1 MKKKIFDEEI
11 YEDLDIYIN
20 VKKNLNIINENVIHQ
35 IYSLKINLN
44 KEQKK
49 LNEINIEINL
59 LKTNFI
65 IDTKDWSLE
74 DSCNKN
80 ILKTKINNIY
90 KTFDTICQLNYK
102 KEDINKNI
110 TTINNTIDT
119 LIQNNT
125 NKYNQKHFNNDNDD
139 ETNDETND
147 EEMNFIINC

>member
-11 YEDLDIYIN
+11 YEDLDIYKNI
-20 VKKNLNIINENVIHQ
+20 KKNLNIINENIIHQ

-44 KEQKK
+44 KEEKN

-65 IDTKDWSLE
+65 IDTKNWSLE

-90 KTFDTICQLNYK
+90 KIFDTICQLNYK

-119 LIQNNT
+119 LIKNNT
-125 NKYNQKHFNNDNDD
+125 NKYHQKNFNNNDD
-139 ETNDETND
+139 DETND

>member
-11 YEDLDIYIN
+11 YEDLDIYKNI
-20 VKKNLNIINENVIHQ
+20 KENLNIINENIIHQ

-44 KEQKK
+44 KEEKN
-49 LNEINIEINL
+49 LNEINIEINF

-65 IDTKDWSLE
+65 IDTKNWSLE

-90 KTFDTICQLNYK
+90 KTFDTICKLNYK

-110 TTINNTIDT
+110 TTINNTIDI

-125 NKYNQKHFNNDNDD
+125 NKHHQKNFNNNND
-139 ETNDETND
+139 NDETND

>member
-44 KEQKK
+44 KEEKK

-110 TTINNTIDT
+110 TTINNNIDT

-125 NKYNQKHFNNDNDD
+125 NKHHQKYFNNNDD
-139 ETNDETND
+139 DETND

>member
-11 YEDLDIYIN
+11 YEDLDIYKNI
-20 VKKNLNIINENVIHQ
+20 KENLNIINENIIHQ

-44 KEQKK
+44 KEEKN

-65 IDTKDWSLE
+65 IDTKNWSLE

-90 KTFDTICQLNYK
+90 KTFDTICKLNYK

-110 TTINNTIDT
+110 TTINNTIDI

-125 NKYNQKHFNNDNDD
+125 NKHHQKNFNNNND
-139 ETNDETND
+139 NDETND